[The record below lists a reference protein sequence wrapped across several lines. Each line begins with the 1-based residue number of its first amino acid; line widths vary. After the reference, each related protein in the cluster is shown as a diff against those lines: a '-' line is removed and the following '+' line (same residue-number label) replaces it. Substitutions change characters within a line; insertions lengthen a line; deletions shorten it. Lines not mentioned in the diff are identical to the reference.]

1 MSDTT
6 SDLKD
11 GLSKAF
17 AAINSTGIFAAW
29 EVLPTT
35 PPAGLYVDDIGEIK
49 MPLSEEQIQHLIDK
63 AHPTPSHGPV
73 GKIWEL
79 SKDQLEFLNPEW
91 QPYMLDI
98 SKLVATKLGIDGWI
112 RSDFIKMVIYE
123 KGAMLRPNT
132 DINSTERTRG
142 MFGTLIICLPSAHSG
157 GEVLVKHRGES
168 MILGRSDATQ
178 SFACW
183 YSDVSSHEVL
193 PVQSGYRCVLTYNL
207 AVMPGGT
214 QPTASAL
221 DLEKVPLQSALQ
233 RWLRDL
239 ADSNATDTPSNLYLG
254 LDGEYK
260 TKKATISFET
270 LKARDFARAHAL
282 RGLSRELPFVTFLAV
297 LEKQDYGQVHR
308 ERKPKWND
316 CDTDSDSEADHHD
329 IAEMDEST
337 CIVKSLRALDG
348 TVIANNYDFDTS
360 FCLEK
365 DPFKGV
371 KIYEEEYSP
380 DGGPDDT
387 WVTHWYRRL
396 ALVIVPHQK
405 LGEFLAECTFKP
417 PKNEHS
423 DPDSSRP
430 DKNQACAYDLAL
442 SYLGKISLPSAQQ
455 YMLDAMSTIYVSNPS
470 EKMKITQILKTALQ
484 YSHYI
489 LFRTVAIS
497 HDGRLPTTFF
507 DWMKEAI
514 NALPEPD
521 RTEKYQTWLP
531 LLIEGYPSMAKR
543 MKIIKQISS
552 NPTDDDT
559 VVADPAP
566 LSIPKPC
573 VQNLIHRSITS
584 FLETTQAPTETDGD
598 QIVHAIFKLK
608 IRWSGKST
616 LLTSTIDRFARTKAT
631 PFLAAFLAR
640 LHTYA
645 SKAPPTSNQTMEL
658 HKTLTA
664 RVSNAKEDRQILS
677 M

>member
-1 MSDTT
+1 MKTHLFAGRVSLLLGK
-6 SDLKD
+6 SSQAHHVRYHLRLERW
-11 GLSKAF
+11 LSKAF

-123 KGAMLRPNT
+123 KGAMLKPNT
-132 DINSTERTRG
+132 DTERTRG

-157 GEVLVKHRGES
+157 GEVL
-168 MILGRSDATQ
+168 
-178 SFACW
+178 
-183 YSDVSSHEVL
+183 VL

-221 DLEKVPLQSALQ
+221 DLEKVPIQSALQ
-233 RWLRDL
+233 HWLKDL
-239 ADSNATDTPSNLYLG
+239 ADSNTADTPSHSYLG

-329 IAEMDEST
+329 IADMDEST

-348 TVIANNYDFDTS
+348 TVIANHCDFDTS

-455 YMLDAMSTIYVSNPS
+455 SMLVAMSTIFVSNPN

-608 IRWSGKST
+608 IRWPEKST